1 MDGALERM
9 QPVFRRVL
17 RQPDLVLRRDLSAQ
31 DVKSWDSLAHI
42 NLVVALEREFN
53 IRLKTK
59 DLAGL
64 KNVGEMADLIESKLP
79 N

>member
-1 MDGALERM
+1 MDNILERM

-17 RQPDLVLRRDLSAQ
+17 RQPDLALRRDMSAQ
-31 DVKSWDSLAHI
+31 DVEGWDSLAHI
-42 NLVVALEREFN
+42 NLVVAVEREFK

-64 KNVGEMADLIESKLP
+64 KNVGEMADLVEAKLAK
-79 N
+79 